1 MRNRKLIKDILVL
14 TFCVLLL
21 LVNKPSKAEV
31 ELNVFDGVFEYRN
44 ENTQVTLYR
53 YQWQLDTANKS
64 LDLIHLYNADYLT
77 NSADNADEL
86 LHDISKQ
93 TGLTE
98 ESIIQSIET
107 IRFIG
112 FDYIAPY
119 FSSRLQCLQNI
130 DFGSVSCIE
139 NDAFSNIAVQELI
152 IPGTVKTVGSF
163 TDCKELRTVCFEEG
177 VDQIAFDAF
186 EGCVNL
192 EYVSIPS
199 SVKRIGLHAFRGTP
213 WFERQND
220 EFVVVGDGI
229 LIRYNGTNQ
238 TEITIPENIKSVCCT
253 LGFKDWIRVGQ
264 DQYYEDEM
272 TNPNVRKVVF
282 GSSVREIHGA
292 CYGLEK
298 LEDVVLNDGLQ
309 YIGPYAFHMCDSLK
323 TIVIP
328 KTVLYLFWYET
339 FGSWQTDLEN
349 YSGPEDRHQSRVYQ
363 HGQTPD
369 IIFLGQPPT
378 LHPDESITSSS
389 NIMWNGDGNTLYWMG
404 IDLPYGIIWH
414 IYYNPQYSSEW
425 ESFIQNASKKY
436 LIVSGLSFEQ
446 QFDPKPY
453 YIKGDANLDGVIS
466 ASDAASILRYIVGL
480 TQFSEQSYTLSD
492 VNGDGRITAGDAA
505 MVLRFLVGLIPTLS

>member
-14 TFCVLLL
+14 TFCILLL
-21 LVNKPSKAEV
+21 LVNKQSKAET
-31 ELNVFDGVFEYRN
+31 ELNVFSGVFEYRN
-44 ENTQVTLYR
+44 ENTQVILYR
-53 YQWQLDTANKS
+53 YQWKLDTANKS

-77 NSADNADEL
+77 NSADYADEL

-112 FDYIAPY
+112 FDFIRAY

-139 NDAFSNIAVQELI
+139 NDAFSNIAARELI

-163 TDCKELRTVCFEEG
+163 TNCKELRTVCFEEG
-177 VDQIAFDAF
+177 VEQIAFDAF
-186 EGCVNL
+186 EECVNL

-213 WFERQND
+213 WLERQKD

-238 TEITIPENIKSVCCT
+238 TEITIPESIKSVCCT

-298 LEDVVLNDGLQ
+298 LEDVVLCDGLQ
-309 YIGPYAFHMCDSLK
+309 YIGPYAFHMCDNLK
-323 TIVIP
+323 TIVVP
-328 KTVLYLFWYET
+328 ETVEYLFWNEV

-363 HGQTPD
+363 HGQTPNVV
-369 IIFLGQPPT
+369 FLGQPPV
-378 LHPDESITSSS
+378 LHPDESFTSKR
-389 NIMWNGDGNTLYWMG
+389 NVMWNGDGNTYYWMG
-404 IDLPYGIIWH
+404 IDLAYGIVWH
-414 IYYNPQYSSEW
+414 IRYNPKYMSEW
-425 ESFIQNASKKY
+425 DCFRQNAPKEY
-436 LIVSGLSFEQ
+436 LIVAGLTFDQ
-446 QFDPKPY
+446 QFDPNPY
-453 YIKGDANLDGVIS
+453 YLKGDANLDCSIS
-466 ASDAASILRYIVGL
+466 SADAALILRHIVGL
-480 TQFSEQSYTLSD
+480 AQLSGQNYALSD

-505 MVLRFLVGLIPTLS
+505 MVLRFLVGLIQTL